1 MVVTGFGDV
10 LSWYIC
16 LALSTVVG
24 EEETG
29 EGTIITDNEWDL
41 IEKHLNDGSTPAATN
56 PVYRLVLQL

>member
-1 MVVTGFGDV
+1 MVVTGFRDV
-10 LSWYIC
+10 LSSYVS

-56 PVYRLVLQL
+56 PVYC